1 MEMELHRV
9 DCGSS
14 NGFTDNYEFL
24 NAKAAEF
31 ASEPLIPA
39 PLVSG
44 RDLISLGLS
53 PGPRFKQILEAIET
67 EQLEGRIRDRSHAL
81 EFLRKI
87 AAE

>member
-1 MEMELHRV
+1 
-9 DCGSS
+9 
-14 NGFTDNYEFL
+14 
-24 NAKAAEF
+24 

-44 RDLISLGLS
+44 RDLISLGLT

-67 EQLEGRIRDRSHAL
+67 EQLEGRISDRSHAL
-81 EFLRKI
+81 ELLQKI

>member
-1 MEMELHRV
+1 MELHRV

-24 NAKAAEF
+24 NAKAIEF

-44 RDLISLGLS
+44 RDLIKLGLT
-53 PGPRFKQILEAIET
+53 PGPRFKEILEAIET
-67 EQLEGRIRDRSHAL
+67 EQLEGRISDREKAL
-81 EFLRKI
+81 VFLRQL